1 MSEIRRNPAFSGD
14 GGHSEQIQ
22 GHPVQDGPEFERLH
36 DQLADLLFPEDD
48 GEIDSEALDALL
60 DRMEEVCP
68 LPASLSTDP
77 EEGLERFR
85 RRYGSVMEDMAA
97 DTAPD
102 ISPVPGKRHSVKPF
116 ARALPFAAALI
127 LLLGTVTAQAFGVDV
142 FSAIARWTAEI
153 FRLDGGS
160 TPYAVVRLHPL
171 DVGEEA
177 TYESLEEAVAA
188 FGIDAPI
195 VPKEIPEGF
204 ELSEVEVAN
213 EDFGILINAN
223 YRSDDGFFQIRY
235 KETSKRNVSILE
247 KEYKNVTSYFA
258 GGITHYLLSD
268 LGRQKAIWQNGDFE
282 CKLSGDISEKE
293 MRDMINSIY
302 GE

>member
-195 VPKEIPEGF
+195 VPKEIPERF
-204 ELSEVEVAN
+204 ELTEVRVTCRKT
-213 EDFGILINAN
+213 GILIYAD
-223 YRSDDGFFQIRY
+223 YESIDGFLIVRY
-235 KETSKRNVSILE
+235 RETEKRDTFIVE
-247 KEYKNVTSYFA
+247 KESGNIISYSS
-258 GGITHYLLSD
+258 GKVRHYLISD
-268 LGRQKAIWQNGDFE
+268 LEYEKGFWQI
-282 CKLSGDISEKE
+282 GDIECELYGSISEAEIKA
-293 MRDMINSIY
+293 MIDSIY
-302 GE
+302 RE

>member
-204 ELSEVEVAN
+204 ELTEVRAVNREA
-213 EDFGILINAN
+213 GILIYADYKSEAGLFQVR
-223 YRSDDGFFQIRY
+223 YREAEIHEF
-235 KETSKRNVSILE
+235 NILE
-247 KEYKNVTSYFA
+247 RENRAISSYLV
-258 GGITHYLLSD
+258 GGIDHCLISD
-268 LGRQKAIWQNGDFE
+268 LGREKATWQNGDFE
-282 CKLSGDISEKE
+282 CQLLGDVSRDE
-293 MRDMINSIY
+293 MESIVDSIY
-302 GE
+302 